1 MAHESSAN
9 DSPLANGYQGGQTSQ
24 VRHYKKTQVMG
35 AVICG
40 IVGGGGGG
48 SVISQDLMTIPLELG
63 ELPSPLRITD
73 LI

>member
-1 MAHESSAN
+1 
-9 DSPLANGYQGGQTSQ
+9 
-24 VRHYKKTQVMG
+24 MG

-40 IVGGGGGG
+40 IGGRGGGGGG
-48 SVISQDLMTIPLELG
+48 SVISQDLTSIPLELG